1 MNNPYDINQT
11 LYSDFLDYTRVDPD
25 EIDKMEEL
33 SFTELLATMK
43 DGTLYVFDTSG
54 RFTVRRLNK
63 DPINMTDEEMIIDFC
78 ARFDSLLRHSGCT
91 LTTLAEETGISHQTL
106 SRYARGLTEPRMSD
120 LRKMARAL
128 KCTLNDFTSLIYL
141 R

>member
-11 LYSDFLDYTRVDPD
+11 LYSDFLEYTGVDPD
-25 EIDKMEEL
+25 EIDNLEQL
-33 SFTELLATMK
+33 SVTELLATMK
-43 DGTLYVFDTSG
+43 DGTRYVFD
-54 RFTVRRLNK
+54 RADRPTVRRLN
-63 DPINMTDEEMIIDFC
+63 DDLVNMTDEEMGIDFC
-78 ARFDSLLRHSGCT
+78 ARFDSLLRHRGHT
-91 LTTLAEETGISHQTL
+91 LRTLAEATGISNQTL

>member
-1 MNNPYDINQT
+1 MNNSYDINQA
-11 LYSDFLDYTRVDPD
+11 LYSDFLDYTRIDPD

-33 SFTELLATMK
+33 SFTELLVSMK
-43 DGTLYVFDTSG
+43 DGTRYVFDTAD
-54 RFTVRRLNK
+54 RPTTRRLN
-63 DPINMTDEEMIIDFC
+63 DDIVNMTDEEMVIDFC
-78 ARFDSLLRHSGCT
+78 ARFDSLLRHSGYT

-106 SRYARGLTEPRMSD
+106 SRYARGLTDPRMSD

-128 KCTLNDFTSLIYL
+128 KCTPNDFTSLIYL

>member
-1 MNNPYDINQT
+1 MNNSYNINQT
-11 LYSDFLDYTRVDPD
+11 LYSDFLEYTGVDPD
-25 EIDKMEEL
+25 EIDNLEQL
-33 SFTELLATMK
+33 SATELLATMK
-43 DGTLYVFDTSG
+43 DGTRYVFD
-54 RFTVRRLNK
+54 RADRPTVRRLN
-63 DPINMTDEEMIIDFC
+63 DDLVNMTDEEMGIDFC
-78 ARFDSLLRHSGCT
+78 ARFDSLLRHSGHT
-91 LTTLAEETGISHQTL
+91 LTTLAEATGISNQTL